1 MDPWGGMI
9 SVKLIMDTNALITG
23 CKFSTEG
30 DHLIKSIIKVCHI
43 IIPSTVK
50 GEAIV
55 AKDIYRDAKVVSD
68 LIESGKIQVAQ
79 STTPEMNFLNDYN
92 LGKGEKEAI
101 CLYLEKKDNINY
113 LITDDRLTYI
123 VCDRMQI
130 SKLFFLDLVIE
141 LVKQGKFEHKFA
153 EKVIN
158 EVSSRYS
165 RGMISHSFV
174 ILKGVLSN
182 GKS

>member
-1 MDPWGGMI
+1 M
-9 SVKLIMDTNALITG
+9 KLIMDTNALITV

-79 STTPEMNFLNDYN
+79 STIPEMNFLNDYN

-101 CLYLEKKDNINY
+101 RLCLEKKGEINY
-113 LITDDRLTYI
+113 LITDNRLTYI
-123 VCDRMQI
+123 VCDRMRI
-130 SKLFFLDLVIE
+130 PKLFFLDLVIE
-141 LVKQGKFEHKFA
+141 LVKQGKIEFRFA
-153 EKVIN
+153 EKIIN
-158 EVSSRYS
+158 VASFRYS
-165 RGMISHSFV
+165 RGMISHSFA
-174 ILKGVLSN
+174 ILKEVLSN
-182 GKS
+182 GRYKYKEA